1 MPQTATKL
9 ANQSGVSLG
18 FSSGTD
24 TLNLFEIE
32 VIDLFVN
39 AVKTLGF
46 PKSVGEIYGLL
57 FISKDALPLDTLVER
72 LQISKGSASQGLRLL
87 KSLNAVSSIYVAGDR
102 RDHFVAETQL
112 KKLAAGFIREELEPH
127 ISSGEDRIARL
138 KENLAEIAQHSKA
151 VGDNGDKGDS
161 SDSSDTSDKD
171 TEAFY
176 EEQIEQLERWHNNGR
191 RLLPF
196 IAKFLD

>member
-1 MPQTATKL
+1 VSQTATKL
-9 ANQSGVSLG
+9 ASHSGLPLEPSG
-18 FSSGTD
+18 GTD
-24 TLNLFEIE
+24 ALNLLEVE

-39 AVKTLGF
+39 AVKMLGF

-57 FISKDALPLDTLVER
+57 FISKEALPLDTLVER

-112 KKLAAGFIREELEPH
+112 KKLAAGFIREELKPH
-127 ISSGEDRIARL
+127 ISSGEERIARL
-138 KENLAEIAQHSKA
+138 KQNLADMSAKSKS
-151 VGDNGDKGDS
+151 GDS
-161 SDSSDTSDKD
+161 PSGDGDHD
-171 TEAFY
+171 AFY
-176 EEQIEQLERWHNNGR
+176 GGQIQQLERWHTKGR
-191 RLLPF
+191 RLLPL

>member
-9 ANQSGVSLG
+9 ANRSGASLG
-18 FSSGTD
+18 SLSGSD
-24 TLNLFEIE
+24 ELNLLEIE

-57 FISKDALPLDTLVER
+57 FISKEALPLDTLVDR

-87 KSLNAVSSIYVAGDR
+87 RSLNAVTSIYVAGDR

-127 ISSGEDRIARL
+127 ISSGADRIARL
-138 KENLAEIAQHSKA
+138 KQNLAEMAEATPST
-151 VGDNGDKGDS
+151 DS
-161 SDSSDTSDKD
+161 
-171 TEAFY
+171 AFY
-176 EEQIEQLERWHNNGR
+176 EEQIDQLERWNTKGR
-191 RLLPF
+191 RLLPL